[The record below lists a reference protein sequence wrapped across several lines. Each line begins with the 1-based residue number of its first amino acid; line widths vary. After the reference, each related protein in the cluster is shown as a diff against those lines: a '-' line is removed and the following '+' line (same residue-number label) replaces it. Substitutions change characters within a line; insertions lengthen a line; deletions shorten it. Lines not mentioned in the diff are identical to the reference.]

1 MAAVRAVVDAGVAVM
16 GHVGLTPQSISV
28 LGGFRPQGRSA
39 HDALQIVRDAKVN
52 VQQCAADSDIGL
64 YNTLPLM
71 PPCSVTLLASA
82 GGRQPCLSQL
92 LPTLL

>member
-39 HDALQIVRDAKVN
+39 QDALQIVRDAKV
-52 VQQCAADSDIGL
+52 
-64 YNTLPLM
+64 
-71 PPCSVTLLASA
+71 SVLKALRTSNI
-82 GGRQPCLSQL
+82 CLDDNL
-92 LPTLL
+92 